1 MPVTLREW
9 VFILIATDQSLKKRV
24 FNPFE
29 AAKVAHVGHNRI
41 REWVRAGTLRALP
54 GRRILIP
61 ESALEEFLQSA
72 RRDKNNAP
80 CC

>member
-1 MPVTLREW
+1 MPVTLTLRKW
-9 VFILIATDQSLKKRV
+9 GFTLIYTIESLKKRV

-29 AAKVAHVGHNRI
+29 AAKVANVGHNRI

-61 ESALEEFLQSA
+61 ETALEEFLQSA
-72 RRDKNNAP
+72 KREQK
-80 CC
+80 